1 MIAHVDIGQ
10 VKQEVTTCTHHHR
23 YSVYAYLVV
32 TLTLHLERWA
42 RSRPQLFDPW
52 APKALKTPSIKWQA
66 GPSTYIGLR
75 MGGSFAL
82 GTPGGR
88 AVASAWWGTV
98 RLYTDQTGA
107 NITRIV
113 RMGEEKNDRGYSYG
127 RRLTRMR
134 VQDIIRDAVT
144 ARTRPLPVNPRGGM
158 YLVLTA
164 EDVHMEDFCE
174 VCGFH
179 YFTFPSIVG
188 YTMPYA
194 WVGNSSEPAYQ
205 AFGEGVGR
213 HLRKLVGDHA
223 DHAVDTWVARWGFS
237 GGRGVAWVQTLA
249 PSFPT
254 EIADLCLGIYGTG
267 GGGAYTGQLMVDERN
282 GGAYNVNGIGGRR
295 FLVQWIWN
303 PVLNYCTGPNALDQ

>member
-10 VKQEVTTCTHHHR
+10 VKQEGRGGTTGALPHQRYHPGRAGAVKSPSAVLSHR
-23 YSVYAYLVV
+23 
-32 TLTLHLERWA
+32 
-42 RSRPQLFDPW
+42 
-52 APKALKTPSIKWQA
+52 
-66 GPSTYIGLR
+66 
-75 MGGSFAL
+75 GGSFAL

-174 VCGFH
+174 GTQCRTPGSE
-179 YFTFPSIVG
+179 TPRSQRTKRSARGLDAISASSWAITL
-188 YTMPYA
+188 TMPSTPGSR
-194 WVGNSSEPAYQ
+194 VGVFREGGALPGYVGD
-205 AFGEGVGR
+205 GERVRAETLALSGGVSDPGVR
-213 HLRKLVGDHA
+213 HCVPYYGGECEVVESAHLRRSVLD
-223 DHAVDTWVARWGFS
+223 S
-237 GGRGVAWVQTLA
+237 GI
-249 PSFPT
+249 
-254 EIADLCLGIYGTG
+254 E
-267 GGGAYTGQLMVDERN
+267 
-282 GGAYNVNGIGGRR
+282 
-295 FLVQWIWN
+295 
-303 PVLNYCTGPNALDQ
+303 LNNSGKG